1 MEEQRA
7 SHAKSYCA
15 ISTHKLE
22 LARFVLTSL
31 TDYTQTKGISHIS
44 FFLIVSEAYSKR
56 PYTGSLF
63 NVFLLPER
71 MNVWIFTGTLASIM
85 ANVCG
90 LVSFEYL
97 FPRWD
102 CNSTTQSS
110 KNKFSTCERCHLVR
124 LRGWSPLFMHGVGT
138 AQGVTSWFSSNHS
151 H

>member
-22 LARFVLTSL
+22 LAIFVLISL
-31 TDYTQTKGISHIS
+31 TDYMQTKGISHIS
-44 FFLIVSEAYSKR
+44 FFLTFSEASSKG

-63 NVFLLPER
+63 NVFLLLER
-71 MNVWIFTGTLASIM
+71 RHAWIFAGTQASLM
-85 ANVCG
+85 VNVCG

-110 KNKFSTCERCHLVR
+110 KNKFCTCERCHLVR